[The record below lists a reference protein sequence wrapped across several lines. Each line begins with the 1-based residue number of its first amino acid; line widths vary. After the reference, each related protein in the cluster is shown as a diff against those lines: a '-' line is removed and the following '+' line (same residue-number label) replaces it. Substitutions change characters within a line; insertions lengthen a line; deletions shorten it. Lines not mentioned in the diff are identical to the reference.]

1 MKQLPPADLSFLAE
15 RLDALGAELLE
26 AFEEAGRAPVGRE
39 TAPEVLLD
47 SVNRLLDLLRNL
59 EADEAIQEHGF
70 EARDINAL
78 GNHGLQSLQDL
89 AAWAV
94 ELRQPGAYDQL
105 RILSFSLSLWL
116 ARQGA
121 ELSRLQAVVDAL
133 AFVANLVRDPAEQER
148 LYQAAVELM
157 DAAPP
162 LLAQDL
168 EPSRPWR
175 MLILNQARIAT
186 RSHQPALMEK
196 AFRILTEALPEDA
209 ANFFREGMEQ
219 IDALE
224 YPPQVREVMEEYY
237 QLWGPPKTLH

>member
-168 EPSRPWR
+168 EPS
-175 MLILNQARIAT
+175 
-186 RSHQPALMEK
+186 HQPALMEK